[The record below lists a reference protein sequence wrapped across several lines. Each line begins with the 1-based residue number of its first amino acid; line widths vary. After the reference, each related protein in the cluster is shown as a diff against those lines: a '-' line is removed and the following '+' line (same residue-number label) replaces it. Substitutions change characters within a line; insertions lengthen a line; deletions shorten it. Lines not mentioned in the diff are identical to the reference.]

1 MGRTPASW
9 DLHTMDGVG
18 GPNQSIRTRT
28 RAEKSTFI
36 LIASMPLPQYMFMGQ
51 YIRKQKDEHQNKEKS
66 VALLMVLWLPK
77 KQPLSTSPA
86 TKKRTRPIPEGNNLA
101 NKTAQQVAQ
110 QLDSLMVA
118 PILVDPG
125 APCLP
130 ANPRYTEDDL
140 PLIQDQ
146 FLEGWWKTVHS
157 KVILPKHLRKSF
169 FITPH
174 IRGMKSIRSLDHWE

>member
-36 LIASMPLPQYMFMGQ
+36 LIASMPVPQYMFMGQ

-77 KQPLSTSPA
+77 KLSHYPLPWPP
-86 TKKRTRPIPEGNNLA
+86 KNEQDPFLKEIIWPTRPPSRWHNSWIP
-101 NKTAQQVAQ
+101 
-110 QLDSLMVA
+110 
-118 PILVDPG
+118 
-125 APCLP
+125 
-130 ANPRYTEDDL
+130 
-140 PLIQDQ
+140 
-146 FLEGWWKTVHS
+146 
-157 KVILPKHLRKSF
+157 
-169 FITPH
+169 
-174 IRGMKSIRSLDHWE
+174 